1 MSVRVAAV
9 PYIVRIVRA
18 LLSSDLNGETHIG
31 DCVIH
36 IREDMPPAKQEQTF
50 WHELLHVMLDG
61 EPHGANTP
69 KNEEY
74 VTRLSN
80 TLYGVLID
88 NDLLADGWFDKII
101 DDRGGRK

>member
-1 MSVRVAAV
+1 
-9 PYIVRIVRA
+9 
-18 LLSSDLNGETHIG
+18 
-31 DCVIH
+31 
-36 IREDMPPAKQEQTF
+36 
-50 WHELLHVMLDG
+50 MLDG

-74 VTRLSN
+74 VTRISN
-80 TLYGVLID
+80 TLYGVLVD